1 MDLLGPGPA
10 KNDREDLPAAAE
22 EAGVAVLSD
31 ERSRIEKLSRIRQL
45 LFGSLDGLLVPLG
58 VISGVAGGT
67 GDTRAVIVAGV
78 AEAFA
83 GALSMGAGEFISG
96 RAEAQVQQ
104 REIEAELRKMHG
116 RPGYELWEMEQLFR
130 NEGVSASDSHA
141 VATTLARYP
150 QAYAHAMVSLELGL
164 QLDPQ
169 TVRIPEALT
178 MALSYVI
185 GSIFPL
191 IAYFFLP
198 VASAIPVSLALTF
211 VALLA
216 IGALKGKL
224 AQLNIGRSIL
234 EIVLVAALS
243 AGGGYVLGNAIPRW
257 LGY

>member
-1 MDLLGPGPA
+1 MDV
-10 KNDREDLPAAAE
+10 E
-22 EAGVAVLSD
+22 GVAELVD
-31 ERSRIEKLSRIRQL
+31 ERSRIEKLGRIRQL

-67 GDTRAVIVAGV
+67 GDTKAVIVAGV

-96 RAEAQVQQ
+96 RAEAQVHA
-104 REIEAELRKMHG
+104 REIQNELVKMHG

-130 NEGVSASDSHA
+130 NEGLSVGDSHT

-150 QAYAHAMVSLELGL
+150 KAYAHAMVSLELGL
-164 QLDPQ
+164 QLDPE

-178 MALSYVI
+178 IGLSYIV
-185 GSIFPL
+185 GSMFPL
-191 IAYFFLP
+191 VAYFFLP
-198 VASAIPVSLALTF
+198 VPQAIPVSLLMTF

-224 AQLNIGRSIL
+224 ASLKIWRSIL
-234 EIVLVAALS
+234 EIVVVAAVS
-243 AGGGYVLGNAIPRW
+243 AGGGYLLGNAVPR
-257 LGY
+257 LFGY

>member
-1 MDLLGPGPA
+1 MDPTQVPSPVP
-10 KNDREDLPAAAE
+10 DEQ
-22 EAGVAVLSD
+22 GVAVLSD
-31 ERSRIEKLSRIRQL
+31 ERSRIERLSRIRQL

-67 GDTRAVIVAGV
+67 GDTKAVIVAGV

-104 REIEAELRKMHG
+104 REIEEELRKMHG

-130 NEGVSASDSHA
+130 NEGLSTGDSHS

-150 QAYAHAMVSLELGL
+150 RAYAHAMVSLELGL

-169 TVRIPEALT
+169 TVRIPEAVT
-178 MALSYVI
+178 IALSYVI
-185 GSIFPL
+185 GSMFPL
-191 IAYFFLP
+191 VAYFFLP
-198 VASAIPVSLALTF
+198 VAEAIPVSLLLTF

-216 IGALKGKL
+216 IGTLKGKL
-224 AQLNIGRSIL
+224 ATLSIGRSIL
-234 EIVLVAALS
+234 EILLVAAVS
-243 AGGGYVLGNAIPRW
+243 AGGGYLLGQAIPRW